1 MVKKAAPAKPAM
13 TKMITLIEQ
22 AVDTGGGGYNWT
34 GFGIEGGVFT
44 LITKEKNNNGDAD
57 DLEEL
62 LFYIDLCQ
70 SKLSIQD
77 QLLQST
83 MYLIN
88 CFGIHLYT
96 FSTSGHQT
104 VLPAYI
110 GVCGVAPWPVTL
122 STWVTTVV
130 FCISQLRNYIYRESM
145 LMGILN
151 GIKRERSTNKLK
163 PVVNHISSA
172 AKFNIPIIP
181 DISSISRLKTT
192 ACIKPFTLF

>member
-1 MVKKAAPAKPAM
+1 
-13 TKMITLIEQ
+13 
-22 AVDTGGGGYNWT
+22 
-34 GFGIEGGVFT
+34 
-44 LITKEKNNNGDAD
+44 
-57 DLEEL
+57 
-62 LFYIDLCQ
+62 
-70 SKLSIQD
+70 
-77 QLLQST
+77 

-192 ACIKPFTLF
+192 ACIKPFTLFWKETKSSPFKISFQRKLLDLCILTLYCFCCENSVSCVHIVWRSLSACQHAAFGLFGVRVLFEESDEKTS